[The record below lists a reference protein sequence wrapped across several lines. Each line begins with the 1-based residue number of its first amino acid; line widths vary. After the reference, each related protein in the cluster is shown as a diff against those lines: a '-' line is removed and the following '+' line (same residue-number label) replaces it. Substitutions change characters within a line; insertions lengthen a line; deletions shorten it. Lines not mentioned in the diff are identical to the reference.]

1 MLLLQSP
8 TLPVRTPCHVWERS
22 LYLNYGEAKLL
33 PPCRTLLCIVFSINK
48 HHICKSKIYAKLEI
62 TFITVVVKWDLE
74 KKKQISIWKTD
85 FSVFSPTRRASQWM
99 KASVYLHNVAASIYH
114 ELKMMVLDW
123 KKKKT
128 VVSCGTLENLCEQ
141 EENCRSSTLKSSSF
155 VSSSSVSRWWYL
167 SERAGNKGKSL
178 CQILYIYIYI

>member
-123 KKKKT
+123 KKKK
-128 VVSCGTLENLCEQ
+128 
-141 EENCRSSTLKSSSF
+141 KD
-155 VSSSSVSRWWYL
+155 SSVMWHLGESVWTRGEL
-167 SERAGNKGKSL
+167 PQLHIKVFIICVLFLCLQVMISLRASWE
-178 CQILYIYIYI
+178 